1 MKTKQDFKKNNLDE
15 NMYRKSSST
24 IVEAMNILKEPITA
38 HSQHQNGVEE
48 RMNCTLTEMTRSVLC
63 RSRMSFSFWAET
75 VSTAIYLLNRSPTAQ
90 LKDITPYEK

>member
-24 IVEAMNILKEPITA
+24 IVEAMNILKETITA
-38 HSQHQNGVEE
+38 HSQHQNGDEE
-48 RMNCTLTEMTRSVLC
+48 RMNCTLMEMTRSVLC

-90 LKDITPYEK
+90 LKDVTPYEK